1 MYRLRGF
8 VTACAGDGETPA
20 KLSNVKPYLLP
31 SATACVAVFLS
42 ACGERQLPP
51 EQPPPLVAMQSPA
64 TGVLGGAP
72 SRYVPGGG
80 RALAHCGSQ
89 LPVQE
94 LLQRINRVRATG
106 YRCGGRT
113 LGAAAPV
120 RWDASLYSAAAGHS
134 LDMAKR
140 NYFEHHSPEGRDV
153 ASRVTA
159 VRYHWRAVGEN
170 IAAGNLG
177 PAEAMQAWL
186 ESPGHCENIMN
197 PDYADVA
204 VACVADSHSQWG
216 TYWTMVLGRKR

>member
-8 VTACAGDGETPA
+8 VTGFGARRKTPG
-20 KLSNVKPYLLP
+20 KLSRVKQYLMP
-31 SATACVAVFLS
+31 FVAAGVAVFVS
-42 ACGERQLPP
+42 ACGEREQPP
-51 EQPPPLVAMQSPA
+51 VEPPPLVSMQPPD
-64 TGVLGGAP
+64 TGVLGAAP
-72 SRYVPGGG
+72 SHRAPGAR
-80 RALAHCGSQ
+80 RALAHCGGQ
-89 LPVQE
+89 PPVQE

-113 LGAAAPV
+113 MGAASPV
-120 RWDASLYSAAAGHS
+120 KWDASLYSAAAGHS
-134 LDMAKR
+134 LDMARR
-140 NYFEHHSPEGRDV
+140 NYFEHRSPEGRDV

-170 IAAGNLG
+170 IAAGSLG